1 MSNITKVRQSNIE
14 LLRIVSMLMIVI
26 FHFNGH
32 ALQAGDAFSL
42 QWFAYNITHTLTI
55 TATSIFVLISGYFG
69 INVKMKGVLR
79 LYLQCFIW
87 GLIGYLLYCLLCNVP
102 VGLRIFGRFMPFT
115 HNKMWFIE
123 SYLALYFMSPI
134 LNAAIA
140 NMDKRKHLLSILIFG
155 IVTLYMGYCRETGED
170 TWGTSATHFLWLYM
184 IARFINKYVSLSIIR
199 EHRWKWFSMFWI
211 TSIITFSLVLL
222 NARIAGLPCCL
233 RAYPYC
239 SPWTLLGAIS
249 LLLFALSFS
258 FESKFVNRTASS
270 VLSSYL
276 LQDNIYFG
284 MNCLYPTIGAWMMSL
299 PLMTRYFLIVPLSMS
314 FMLMVIFGD
323 KICDLVLY
331 RPIIKRYDKLRTT
344 DYLNALG
351 GNKR

>member
-1 MSNITKVRQSNIE
+1 MSEVTKTRQSNIE

-32 ALQAGDAFSL
+32 ALQAGEAFSA
-42 QWFAYNITHTLTI
+42 QWFAYNLTHTLTI

-69 INVKMKGVLR
+69 IHVKVKGVLR

-87 GLIGYLLYCLLCNVP
+87 GLVGYLLYCYLCDVP
-102 VGLRIFGRFMPFT
+102 VGPSILGRFMPFT

-140 NMDKRKHLLSILIFG
+140 NMDKRKHLSSILIFG

-170 TWGTSATHFLWLYM
+170 TWGTSATHFMWLYM
-184 IARFINKYVSLSIIR
+184 IARYINKYVSPSAIR
-199 EHRWKWFSMFWI
+199 EHRWTWLFLFLIMSL
-211 TSIITFSLVLL
+211 ITFCLELL
-222 NARIAGLPCCL
+222 NTKIAGLPVCL

-239 SPWTLLGAIS
+239 SPWTLLGAIG

-258 FESKFVNRTASS
+258 FDSKVVNCTASS

-284 MNCLYPTIGAWMMSL
+284 MNWLYPTIGAWMMSL
-299 PLMTRYFLIVPLSMS
+299 PLLTRYSLIVPLSLL
-314 FMLMVIFGD
+314 FMAIVIAGD
-323 KICDLVLY
+323 KLCDLVLY
-331 RPIIKRYDKLRTT
+331 RPIIKWYIFLVGVRCH
-344 DYLNALG
+344 
-351 GNKR
+351 